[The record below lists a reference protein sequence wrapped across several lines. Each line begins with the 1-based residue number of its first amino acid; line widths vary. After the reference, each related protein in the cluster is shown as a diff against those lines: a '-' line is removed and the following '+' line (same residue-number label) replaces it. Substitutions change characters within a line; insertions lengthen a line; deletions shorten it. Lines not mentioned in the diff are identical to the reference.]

1 MEYKI
6 QSKFDIG
13 DKVRGIRT
21 KGFIGVIITV
31 ELIKPSQDY
40 ESWEIKYLIE
50 FHNKERRWFNKLEVS
65 MFELATE
72 D

>member
-1 MEYKI
+1 MKFEI
-6 QSKFDIG
+6 ESKFDIG
-13 DKVRGIRT
+13 DKVRDIKD
-21 KGFIGVIITV
+21 KGFVGVIITV

-50 FHNKERRWFNKLEVS
+50 FHNKERRWFNKMGVS
-65 MFELATE
+65 MLELATE